1 MVSTLPTLD
10 PKVLTWL
17 ELGEQ
22 IELQLAPLG
31 RPAIEALGLGPGE
44 RVLDVGCGVG
54 RTPAALAEA
63 VGLTGGVVGLE
74 LLPAAL
80 EAARRHRGQPPN
92 ISFECGDAQSFP
104 LKPHSMDAVFSRFG
118 MMFFDEPRAA
128 FANLCQALRPGGR
141 LSFVCW
147 RALEENELDAL
158 PLAAAA
164 PHLPQELLRR
174 AAQSAPFSLSD
185 PEQIKRLLSEVG
197 LLGVR
202 VDAHDTMVSSGDLES
217 MVEVCSRVGALGAI
231 LREHPDLRARAVAA
245 LRAALAQRDTPSGP
259 CLRAATW
266 VVSARVSSDL
276 GASSPARSD
285 S

>member
-1 MVSTLPTLD
+1 MGS
-10 PKVLTWL
+10 
-17 ELGEQ
+17 
-22 IELQLAPLG
+22 PL
-31 RPAIEALGLGPGE
+31 
-44 RVLDVGCGVG
+44 
-54 RTPAALAEA
+54 
-63 VGLTGGVVGLE
+63 
-74 LLPAAL
+74 
-80 EAARRHRGQPPN
+80 
-92 ISFECGDAQSFP
+92 
-104 LKPHSMDAVFSRFG
+104 
-118 MMFFDEPRAA
+118 
-128 FANLCQALRPGGR
+128 
-141 LSFVCW
+141 
-147 RALEENELDAL
+147 
-158 PLAAAA
+158 
-164 PHLPQELLRR
+164 LLRR